1 MHTSQTNQNSRAS
14 QSRIVIAAAL
24 VLAVLGPSALAP
36 SGCSRGGGDN
46 KVSIMVG
53 GLEKQIYLP
62 AKLADSLGAFG
73 RAGLEV
79 ELLSTPAGVEAVNEL
94 LAGAVHAV
102 VGFYDHTIDLQA
114 RGKGIQCIVQ
124 FSRAPGEVVL
134 VSSKRAGEMHTPAD
148 FRGRTIGVTGLGSS
162 TNFLIQYLASKH
174 GVANSEFSVL
184 PVGAGNTFITA
195 MQQGRIDAGMTTE
208 PTISRLVKTGE
219 ASVMIDLRTPDST
232 QAALGGPYPAACLYV
247 QTAWLESNRA
257 TAQKLAAALVEALRF
272 IDTHSAAEIADKMPA
287 QFYAGDRELYV
298 RALAEGK
305 SMFTPDGK
313 MPPGGPEMV
322 LSVLAGFNNNVKG
335 KVIDLS
341 KTFTSELVDAV
352 H

>member
-1 MHTSQTNQNSRAS
+1 MLRPYLPLVAAT
-14 QSRIVIAAAL
+14 AAAL
-24 VLAVLGPSALAP
+24 IVAVLAPA
-36 SGCSRGGGDN
+36 GCSRHGSD
-46 KVSIMVG
+46 KVTIMVG

-62 AKLADSLGAFG
+62 AKLAENLGAFG
-73 RAGLEV
+73 RAGLTV
-79 ELLSTPAGVEAVNEL
+79 ELLSTPAGVEATNEL

-124 FSRAPGEVVL
+124 LSRAPGEVVL
-134 VSSKRAGEMHTPAD
+134 VSSRHAGDIHTPAD

-162 TNFLIQYLASKH
+162 TNFLVQHLASKH
-174 GVANSEFSVL
+174 GVKNTEFSVL

-195 MQQGRIDAGMTTE
+195 MQQGRIDAGITTE
-208 PTISRLVKTGE
+208 PTISRLIKTGE
-219 ASVMIDLRTPDST
+219 AFVLVDLRTPEST
-232 QAALGGPYPAACLYV
+232 QAALGGPYPAACVYV
-247 QTAWLESNRA
+247 QAAWLEANRA
-257 TAQKLAAALVEALRF
+257 TAQKLAAAFVETLRF

-287 QFYAGDRELYV
+287 QYHADDRDLYI

-305 SMFTPDGK
+305 AMFTADGK

-322 LSVLAGFNNNVKG
+322 LSVLGGFDNNVKG
-335 KVIDLS
+335 KTIDLS
-341 KTFTSELVDAV
+341 RTFTSEFVDAV